1 MVIQQVRVL
10 IPDTEA
16 VFEGETLFTDT
27 EITTFLEIAG
37 GNVLRAAAFAMLAI
51 ANSEA
56 MISKVITT
64 QDLSTDG
71 AKVSEQFRKSAEV
84 LFKRANEV
92 EANENGFFTI
102 VDYYGEGWGDHAE
115 LTEWNWGFPR

>member
-1 MVIQQVRVL
+1 MVIEQVRLL

-16 VFEGETLFTDT
+16 VFDGDTLFSD
-27 EITTFLEIAG
+27 EDITNYLAIAN
-37 GNVLRAAAFAMLAI
+37 GNVLRAAGFAMVAI

-84 LFKRANEV
+84 LFKRADQIDSQES
-92 EANENGFFTI
+92 GFFTI
-102 VDYYGEGWGDHAE
+102 VDYYGDGWGDHAE